1 MRQSM
6 TFIPTLKEVP
16 ADAEVKNHQLLL
28 RAGFIRQ
35 TASGVYSYLPLATL
49 TLRNIERIIREELNK
64 VGASEILMPALQP
77 AELWEESGRWADYGP
92 ELMRLKDRNNR
103 DFALGPTHEEVI
115 TALLRDEIKSYKRLP
130 LTLYQIQTKFRDE
143 KRPRFGLLRGR
154 EFIMKDAYSFHG
166 DLESLDKTYQD
177 MYTAYSNI
185 FTRCGLDFRAVIA
198 DSGSI
203 GGKETKEFMALSAIG
218 EDTIAYS
225 DTSDYAANI
234 EMAPVLY
241 MEKKSHE
248 LLADLEKV
256 ATPDQRSIAEV
267 VTYLEVPIEKT
278 IKTLVYQVDEEVVVA
293 LVRGDHEVNDVKI
306 KNALDA
312 TTVEIASEEAAKA
325 LFGADFGSLG
335 PIGLPEG
342 TKILADNAVRDM
354 TNSVVGA
361 NENGYHY
368 KNVNLDRDFTVS
380 NFLDLRMIQ
389 EGDLSPDG
397 EGVIRFAEGIEVGH
411 IFKLGTKYS
420 DAMKANFLDENG
432 RANPIIMGCYGIGVS
447 RVLSAIA
454 EQNADENGLV
464 WDREISP
471 FDLHLIPVNMKN
483 EEQASF
489 AEELYVS
496 LQESGFTVLFDDRA
510 ERAGVKFAD
519 ADLIGLPIRITVG
532 KKADEGIVEVKIRK
546 TGEMIEVKKEELLN
560 TLPILFR

>member
-1 MRQSM
+1 M
-6 TFIPTLKEVP
+6 
-16 ADAEVKNHQLLL
+16 
-28 RAGFIRQ
+28 
-35 TASGVYSYLPLATL
+35 
-49 TLRNIERIIREELNK
+49 
-64 VGASEILMPALQP
+64 
-77 AELWEESGRWADYGP
+77 
-92 ELMRLKDRNNR
+92 
-103 DFALGPTHEEVI
+103 
-115 TALLRDEIKSYKRLP
+115 
-130 LTLYQIQTKFRDE
+130 
-143 KRPRFGLLRGR
+143 
-154 EFIMKDAYSFHG
+154 
-166 DLESLDKTYQD
+166 
-177 MYTAYSNI
+177 
-185 FTRCGLDFRAVIA
+185 
-198 DSGSI
+198 
-203 GGKETKEFMALSAIG
+203 
-218 EDTIAYS
+218 
-225 DTSDYAANI
+225 
-234 EMAPVLY
+234 
-241 MEKKSHE
+241 
-248 LLADLEKV
+248 
-256 ATPDQRSIAEV
+256 
-267 VTYLEVPIEKT
+267 
-278 IKTLVYQVDEEVVVA
+278 A